1 MERRRSCWAR
11 NECPLKIA
19 VDGKRKVGGHSQGHG
34 PHDGVQNI
42 EVVMQEVFSV
52 RNANLPVVLSAGWW
66 ESRFIGNEGS
76 AFFHALQ
83 DDHDTF
89 VAAEAAIKG
98 RDDFFPSNPFGSRED
113 GDGAL
118 SGIAIQPLSIVVGAA
133 GKDLGRNGINAADVA
148 EKVDYVCGALKSFIV
163 ASEHDA
169 IPDAIGEIDKSAE
182 KL

>member
-1 MERRRSCWAR
+1 
-11 NECPLKIA
+11 
-19 VDGKRKVGGHSQGHG
+19 
-34 PHDGVQNI
+34 
-42 EVVMQEVFSV
+42 MQEVFSMSI
-52 RNANLPVVLSAGWW
+52 ANLAVILSAGWW
-66 ESRFIGNEGS
+66 ESRFIGNKGS

-98 RDDFFPSNPFGSRED
+98 RDDLFLSSPFGSRED

-118 SGIAIQPLSIVVGAA
+118 SGISIQPLSVVGGAA

-163 ASEHDA
+163 TSEHDT
-169 IPDAIGEIDKSAE
+169 IPGAIGEIDKSAE